1 MQNATQSAV
10 ARFTTEQDFNEFLDV
25 GSTPD
30 LEVVKLSLQEQIA
43 AFPHNV
49 RTAVKELCESR
60 LTIVRQELSL
70 R

>member
-1 MQNATQSAV
+1 MRNAKSAIEQ
-10 ARFTTEQDFNEFLDV
+10 FTTAKDFNEFLDV
-25 GSTPD
+25 GSTPE
-30 LEVVKLSLQEQIA
+30 LEKVKIGLQDQIA

-49 RTAVKELCESR
+49 RSAVKELCESR